1 MGMKFCTRSPTFVCM
16 LGEYFRAFNAANS
29 SAGSNALCFIVIFAG
44 GAFETI
50 DEELI
55 KSFGYAVDGVN
66 ANHSLLPRTRL
77 SAQIKR
83 LEPQNSFNASKEV
96 CNLLRSGVAAIFGP
110 QSSYIS
116 PLMDSLLSKF
126 DIPHIETRWDFSRRV
141 NDYSINVFPHWE
153 ALSKTYRDLV
163 VAMGWKSFTI
173 LYEED
178 EALIRL
184 QYLLQITS
192 SEESTVALR
201 KLNPEYRLVLKELK
215 KHSVTRIV
223 LDCKTENIKTILE
236 QAKQVGIMTDYHSY
250 IITNLDLHTVDLSET
265 YFSQTNITG
274 FRLVDPDNL
283 LVKKIR
289 SDLSYREN
297 INKKKDE
304 ERKTIIKTETAL
316 IFDAVAMF
324 SHALKDLDRSQGI
337 EVRPIDCETGS
348 PWSYGKSLISF
359 MKSGTIQGLTGA
371 VSFDE
376 SGFRSDIVVDVID
389 LVKTGLVRIGEWSLR
404 TGVNF
409 TRDEEAQMDKY
420 KDNLMNKTLRIVT
433 VLSLRF
439 NNFCNMSKKNETF
452 SLCQR
457 QSPSQ
462 IKEISSD
469 RWHHQPP
476 PNCFVCHSHFCDNHF
491 VPDETDL
498 VVVGGAIYLKEFLL
512 FDLLIDVD
520 RRKCLSFSR
529 IAKVIESKTLT
540 LFIVKPYT
548 MLKLNADP
556 NGGNER
562 FEGYCI
568 DLIEAISQRLKFKY
582 EIHIAKDKTNGKMD
596 PETREWNGMIGELIN
611 GEADL
616 AIGDLTIT
624 YEREQAVDFTMP
636 FMNLGI
642 SILFKKPEKPDRSL
656 FSFLSPLSWDVWL
669 YMLTAYL
676 GVSIFMF
683 IVARFSP
690 YEWQSPHPCDQD
702 VDVLENQ
709 FTLMN
714 SLWFTIGSLMQQ
726 GSDLAPR
733 AWSTRMVAGTWWFFT
748 LIMISSYTANL
759 AAFLTVQRMVSPI
772 ESAEDLARQ
781 TKIEYGCY
789 KGGST
794 EAFFRNSKMGTYQ
807 RMWSFMESARPSVLV
822 KSGKEGTERVMK
834 GNYAYLMESTSIE
847 YVTQRNCKV
856 TQIGGWLDSK
866 GYGIATPPGSPYRRF
881 ISSVILKLQE
891 ETLLDVLKITW
902 WKKRNI
908 PEKKCDVSDKKK
920 GSTGT
925 ANELSLANVGG
936 VFVVLLFGVGL
947 ACIIAVLEFI
957 WKTRRIAE
965 DEREHLCT
973 EMIREL
979 RFAIGCHSSRRPI
992 PKKPQEYTQTEEN
1005 FVTFPG
1011 FSSLSSKEPLA

>member
-1 MGMKFCTRSPTFVCM
+1 MALPFQFGP
-16 LGEYFRAFNAANS
+16 AFTEDENTDRLNDSEEDEENNS
-29 SAGSNALCFIVIFAG
+29 GRLTEEVG

-83 LEPQNSFNASKEV
+83 LEPQNSFNASKEAGKTLWYNGGKSDNIWNRV
-96 CNLLRSGVAAIFGP
+96 VSEVSAEESEERGVAAIFGP

-433 VLSLRF
+433 VL
-439 NNFCNMSKKNETF
+439 
-452 SLCQR
+452 
-457 QSPSQ
+457 
-462 IKEISSD
+462 
-469 RWHHQPP
+469 
-476 PNCFVCHSHFCDNHF
+476 
-491 VPDETDL
+491 
-498 VVVGGAIYLKEFLL
+498 
-512 FDLLIDVD
+512 
-520 RRKCLSFSR
+520 
-529 IAKVIESKTLT
+529 
-540 LFIVKPYT
+540 VKPYT

>member
-433 VLSLRF
+433 VL
-439 NNFCNMSKKNETF
+439 
-452 SLCQR
+452 
-457 QSPSQ
+457 
-462 IKEISSD
+462 
-469 RWHHQPP
+469 
-476 PNCFVCHSHFCDNHF
+476 
-491 VPDETDL
+491 
-498 VVVGGAIYLKEFLL
+498 
-512 FDLLIDVD
+512 
-520 RRKCLSFSR
+520 
-529 IAKVIESKTLT
+529 
-540 LFIVKPYT
+540 VKPYT

>member
-1 MGMKFCTRSPTFVCM
+1 MALPFQFGP
-16 LGEYFRAFNAANS
+16 AFTEDENTDRLNDSEEDEENNS
-29 SAGSNALCFIVIFAG
+29 GRLTEEVG

-433 VLSLRF
+433 VL
-439 NNFCNMSKKNETF
+439 
-452 SLCQR
+452 
-457 QSPSQ
+457 
-462 IKEISSD
+462 
-469 RWHHQPP
+469 
-476 PNCFVCHSHFCDNHF
+476 
-491 VPDETDL
+491 
-498 VVVGGAIYLKEFLL
+498 
-512 FDLLIDVD
+512 
-520 RRKCLSFSR
+520 
-529 IAKVIESKTLT
+529 
-540 LFIVKPYT
+540 VKPYT

>member
-1 MGMKFCTRSPTFVCM
+1 MALPFQFGP
-16 LGEYFRAFNAANS
+16 AFTEDENTDRLNDSEEDEENNS
-29 SAGSNALCFIVIFAG
+29 GRLTEEVG

-389 LVKTGLVRIGEWSLR
+389 LVKTGLVRVRYLSIYLSPYIEDIAVAEWFRSVFLALMAQVPTKSRVKGRGYMQHLRVSSINRQKKKEAFFDLTCSQNRQKSELSYLIRVMSQELCRIAMPHNIGEWSLR

-433 VLSLRF
+433 VL
-439 NNFCNMSKKNETF
+439 
-452 SLCQR
+452 
-457 QSPSQ
+457 
-462 IKEISSD
+462 
-469 RWHHQPP
+469 
-476 PNCFVCHSHFCDNHF
+476 
-491 VPDETDL
+491 
-498 VVVGGAIYLKEFLL
+498 
-512 FDLLIDVD
+512 
-520 RRKCLSFSR
+520 
-529 IAKVIESKTLT
+529 
-540 LFIVKPYT
+540 VKPYT

>member
-433 VLSLRF
+433 VLV
-439 NNFCNMSKKNETF
+439 N
-452 SLCQR
+452 
-457 QSPSQ
+457 
-462 IKEISSD
+462 
-469 RWHHQPP
+469 
-476 PNCFVCHSHFCDNHF
+476 
-491 VPDETDL
+491 ETDL

-676 GVSIFMF
+676 GK
-683 IVARFSP
+683 
-690 YEWQSPHPCDQD
+690 
-702 VDVLENQ
+702 
-709 FTLMN
+709 
-714 SLWFTIGSLMQQ
+714 
-726 GSDLAPR
+726 